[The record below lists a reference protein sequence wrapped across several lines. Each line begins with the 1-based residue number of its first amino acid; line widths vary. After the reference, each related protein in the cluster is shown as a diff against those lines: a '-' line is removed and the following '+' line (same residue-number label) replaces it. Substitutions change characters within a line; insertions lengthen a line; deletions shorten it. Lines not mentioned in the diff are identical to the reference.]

1 MNPFITFTPR
11 NNIQCCI
18 RLAQDFDKNPV
29 VTVQPQPR
37 RRVDRARFKI
47 PTKWDGQKWQQGGEA
62 CASRQM
68 WQIRQKRYPRIVL
81 SRKNMAFLIRE
92 ETTGTPDTM
101 KLADLDIPS
110 YEEIAALRD
119 ETARR
124 LLIDKGLLHH
134 NRHDLSFKCWSCQA
148 PMDKAGK
155 GYRCSAGRTCKS
167 RPRIEDPLLAFT
179 PFAGYKRRCERPNYV
194 TFVRSAYA
202 FGLRMAPD
210 QAVHMTRTK
219 DTSLVAQTKRIE
231 QLVPEASHRFSLQ
244 WVLARGDAQVPNGSG
259 RGWLGQIWER
269 LWMWKTNTFWQDAGP
284 QRASKQTME

>member
-68 WQIRQKRYPRIVL
+68 WQIRQKG
-81 SRKNMAFLIRE
+81 IRE
-92 ETTGTPDTM
+92 SCFQEKTWRFLFGKNYRNTWHYEVSWSGHTFIRRDSCFAWWDSKTFAYRQRLATPQPAWLELQVLELSGSNGQSWKRLQMFCRENLQKSTQNWR
-101 KLADLDIPS
+101 PS
-110 YEEIAALRD
+110 SGIHAFCWLQTQVRTSKLRD
-119 ETARR
+119 IRA
-124 LLIDKGLLHH
+124 LCLCLWFAHG
-134 NRHDLSFKCWSCQA
+134 
-148 PMDKAGK
+148 
-155 GYRCSAGRTCKS
+155 S
-167 RPRIEDPLLAFT
+167 RPSRAYDPHQGHISGGT
-179 PFAGYKRRCERPNYV
+179 N
-194 TFVRSAYA
+194 
-202 FGLRMAPD
+202 
-210 QAVHMTRTK
+210 
-219 DTSLVAQTKRIE
+219 QTHRA
-231 QLVPEASHRFSLQ
+231 LVPEASHRFSLQ